1 MKSSA
6 LGAIGAVKTDSQIS
20 LQAHRALYGL
30 LLAPRAA
37 FIALLRLNIGGLASV
52 LAQSAFEVSPEV
64 TATQKAPNFWWDLQA
79 KWRNAWWNL
88 GGKWSSFVNAVNAGK
103 NKKALF
109 KKLLPKDIGSKLDQ
123 LGIGG
128 IEETPIG
135 ADPATAGTTA
145 ANAAVIIVAVGKL
158 LIGTLNVLLANKRS
172 KEQGEFAMDL
182 SAEEARN
189 NERRIQEAHQIA
201 IENARIEQ
209 ERKRKELEES
219 DAFSLSNL
227 LTNEDGTISQA
238 GYGIVGVAVL
248 GLLLVGTK
256 KKGKKLI

>member
-20 LQAHRALYGL
+20 LQAHRALKGL

-37 FIALLRLNIGGLASV
+37 FIALLRLNIGGLSSV
-52 LAQSAFEVSPEV
+52 LAQTAFEVSPEV
-64 TATQKAPNFWWDLQA
+64 TATQKEPNFWWDLQA

-88 GGKWSSFVNAVNAGK
+88 GGHWTAFVNAVNAGK
-103 NKKALF
+103 NKKPLF
-109 KKLLPKDIGSKLDQ
+109 KNLLPKDIGSKLDE

-135 ADPATAGTTA
+135 DPTAGTTA

-158 LIGTLNVLLANKRS
+158 LNGTLNVLLANKRS

-182 SAEEARN
+182 SAEEAIN

-219 DAFSLSNL
+219 NALSLSNL

-248 GLLLVGTK
+248 GLLMVGTK